1 MKIRQVYAVCVLAV
15 ASAFQ
20 SAVAAVPTEASAAV
34 TGLITDATTYVG
46 SLWPLLVAV
55 VIGFVF
61 MKLFRKGISKAT

>member
-1 MKIRQVYAVCVLAV
+1 MHSIY
-15 ASAFQ
+15 
-20 SAVAAVPTEASAAV
+20 AAVPTEASGAV
-34 TGLITDATTYVG
+34 TLLITDAGTYVS

>member
-1 MKIRQVYAVCVLAV
+1 MKIRQIFAAL
-15 ASAFQ
+15 SAFAI
-20 SAVAAVPTEASAAV
+20 SALTSVQAAVPTEASAAV

>member
-1 MKIRQVYAVCVLAV
+1 MYQVY
-15 ASAFQ
+15 S
-20 SAVAAVPTEASAAV
+20 AVPTEASAAV